1 MRLLENISHPHCRI
15 SVFSWNEK
23 YIIELEWG
31 QLKQSFKVNHDSVDG
46 IEQIRKMVTD
56 EFLNEAYLQFQHMQT
71 NLSKSYQQSKL

>member
-31 QLKQSFKVNHDSVDG
+31 QLKQSFKVNHDSVNG
-46 IEQIRKMVTD
+46 IEQINKELGQDLTIYNTGELYEPDAR
-56 EFLNEAYLQFQHMQT
+56 
-71 NLSKSYQQSKL
+71 

>member
-1 MRLLENISHPHCRI
+1 MRLLENISHPHCKI

-31 QLKQSFKVNHDSVDG
+31 QLKQSFKVNHDSVEG

-56 EFLNEAYLQFQHMQT
+56 EFLNDAYLQFQQMHT
-71 NLSKSYQQSKL
+71 NLSKSYQKSKL